1 MSKKKWKLISWL
13 FACLLTALVALFGV
27 PFSSNGLLAQESLCG
42 LNSTEWS
49 FEAIKSMVE
58 RYGVAQKFACSGGS
72 FQSDNPDVRADIAE
86 WMAIGFKYN
95 EKQLQDNIKVISEDI
110 EKLQQLYE
118 EIDKKITIHQ
128 ETHRKVPVR
137 GLW

>member
-1 MSKKKWKLISWL
+1 MSKAKWKFLSL
-13 FACLLTALVALFGV
+13 FFACLLTGLLVLFGV

-42 LNSTEWS
+42 FNSTEWS

-58 RYGVAQKFACSGGS
+58 RYGVSQKFACRGGS
-72 FQSDNPDVRADIAE
+72 FQSDNPDVRADISE
-86 WMAIGFKYN
+86 WMAIALKHN
-95 EKQLQDNIKVISEDI
+95 EKILQDNIKVISEDI

-118 EIDKKITIHQ
+118 EIDKEITIHQ